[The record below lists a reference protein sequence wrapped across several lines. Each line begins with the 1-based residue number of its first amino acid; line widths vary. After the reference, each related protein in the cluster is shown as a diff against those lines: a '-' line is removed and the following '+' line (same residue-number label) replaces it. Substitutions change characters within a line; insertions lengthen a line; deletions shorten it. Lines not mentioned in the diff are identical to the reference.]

1 MDSAFRPTHEANLKS
16 NWTTSRFRKFRN
28 KTLLFFAP
36 RTRNGFGFPANTKKS
51 SKVLTQHN
59 ALPPTR

>member
-1 MDSAFRPTHEANLKS
+1 VAGAKKNQKGFELN
-16 NWTTSRFRKFRN
+16 
-28 KTLLFFAP
+28 P

-59 ALPPTR
+59 ALPANTLT